1 MVVVVVVVV
10 VVDDDGDDDDDDD
23 DDDTCGYECYN
34 ENLTS
39 GGTMH
44 EEYSPNK
51 VGILQ
56 HGNEGLV
63 LEIPYPDSPVMTST
77 SSDASVVD
85 VLVVLC

>member
-1 MVVVVVVVV
+1 MVVVVIVVVVVV
-10 VVDDDGDDDDDDD
+10 DDDDD

-44 EEYSPNK
+44 EEYPPNK

-63 LEIPYPDSPVMTST
+63 LEIPDPDSPVMTST
-77 SSDASVVD
+77 SSNASVV
-85 VLVVLC
+85 VVLIVLC